1 MQSGAIDTLAT
12 ASEMAGKVERDFLGG
27 SIRLHILHHA
37 AGGEVFGQGLMDEL
51 QHHGYRSSPG
61 TLYPILHALE
71 RGGYLRSTLKQV
83 GGKRRRIY
91 VATSAGKT
99 ALTASRQK
107 VLALFHE
114 ILDDQDDA
122 AKPCYPA
129 SHQAL
134 ARQSKR
140 TTPAP
145 APTAEQTEIP
155 RSIPNTRQ
163 GK

>member
-51 QHHGYRSSPG
+51 QHHGYRLSPG

-91 VATSAGKT
+91 VATGAGKT
-99 ALTASRQK
+99 ALTARPTEDPGTVPRDSRR
-107 VLALFHE
+107 
-114 ILDDQDDA
+114 
-122 AKPCYPA
+122 PG
-129 SHQAL
+129 
-134 ARQSKR
+134 RR
-140 TTPAP
+140 
-145 APTAEQTEIP
+145 
-155 RSIPNTRQ
+155 
-163 GK
+163 GKATLPG